1 MMNAIKNL
9 LLGVALACSIGAVMS
24 MSYEDELADQAEYC
38 KMVELEAWP
47 DFRGLGDACK
57 GNAVE

>member
-1 MMNAIKNL
+1 MNAVKNL
-9 LLGVALACSIGAVMS
+9 FLGVALACSIGAVMS
-24 MSYEDELADQAEYC
+24 MSYDDELADQAEYC

-57 GNAVE
+57 EKVVD